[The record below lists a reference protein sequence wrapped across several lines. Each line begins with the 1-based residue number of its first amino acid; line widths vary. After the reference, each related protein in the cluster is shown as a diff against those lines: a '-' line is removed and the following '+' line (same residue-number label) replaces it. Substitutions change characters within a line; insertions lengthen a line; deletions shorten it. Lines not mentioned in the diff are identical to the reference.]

1 MVRRSIRR
9 PNRRRRATRKFLRKR
24 SSSVGQIMKPID
36 IRDKSGLGELIKRIR
51 KGPVTVILVYADW
64 CGHCTEF
71 KPHFNKAS
79 QSPNRTVQVASVNDS
94 MVTQMNSTLLANNSV
109 AKPIAVSGYPSV
121 ILVDRKGNE
130 VSRVEPI
137 KSTPAMTRVMEESGR
152 IMQEG
157 NSTSLEP
164 IAPASARPK
173 PRNSMV
179 MNIDLN
185 RNNSVPNV
193 VPHSTPKNVVAPKKG
208 ELRGEQVTSS
218 MPMVVGEGEGEGEGE
233 EELDATTVVSPP
245 LEEAI
250 IEANSKTMKGGSLF
264 SALGASAYH
273 LAPAGV
279 LMGIASMTLKGKKGR
294 KTRKSH
300 RRY

>member
-1 MVRRSIRR
+1 
-9 PNRRRRATRKFLRKR
+9 
-24 SSSVGQIMKPID
+24 MKPID

-94 MVTQMNSTLLANNSV
+94 MVTQMNSTLLANNS
-109 AKPIAVSGYPSV
+109 ASKPISVSGYPSV

-130 VSRVEPI
+130 VSRVEPL
-137 KSTPAMTRVMEESGR
+137 KNTSAMTRVMEESGR
-152 IMQEG
+152 IMEEG
-157 NSTSLEP
+157 EREPSSLEP
-164 IAPASARPK
+164 IPSANSRP
-173 PRNSMV
+173 PRNNSMV
-179 MNIDLN
+179 MNINLN
-185 RNNSVPNV
+185 RNNSVVPN
-193 VPHSTPKNVVAPKKG
+193 SKPKNIEAPKKG

-218 MPMVVGEGEGEGEGE
+218 MPMVIGEDE

-250 IEANSKTMKGGSLF
+250 AEANSKTMKGGSLF

-273 LAPAGV
+273 LAPAGI
-279 LMGIASMTLKGKKGR
+279 LMGIASMTLKGKGKHKKVR

-300 RRY
+300 RRH